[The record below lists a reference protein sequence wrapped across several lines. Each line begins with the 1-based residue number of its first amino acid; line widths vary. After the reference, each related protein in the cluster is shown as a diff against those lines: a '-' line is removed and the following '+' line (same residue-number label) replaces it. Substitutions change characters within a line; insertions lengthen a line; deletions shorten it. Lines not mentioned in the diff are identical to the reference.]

1 MQIFLVLDTGSTPV
15 TSTIFYFLK
24 NEVRVLA
31 KIISITNQK
40 GGVGKTT
47 TAINLS
53 SYLVKLKKKVLLIDL
68 DTQGNATTGL
78 GYKRSSLTHC
88 IYNVLVGQIPAKE
101 AIMPVNLP
109 GFFLIPSTIELAG
122 AEVELVNIEQREF
135 QLKQALQEIKSDF
148 DYIILDCPPSL
159 GIITVN
165 ALSASDS
172 VIVPLQCEYYALE
185 GLTSLLNTLT
195 LVQRRYN
202 KDLKIEGIL
211 LTMYDSHTSLS
222 QQVCGEVI
230 NYFKNQVFKTIIPR
244 NVRLSEAPSYG
255 KSILNYD
262 PSCRGADAYKALAE
276 EIISHE

>member
-1 MQIFLVLDTGSTPV
+1 M
-15 TSTIFYFLK
+15 
-24 NEVRVLA
+24 A

-53 SYLVKLKKKVLLIDL
+53 SYLAKLKKNVLLIDL

-78 GYKRSSLTHC
+78 GLKRSSLSHC
-88 IYNVLVGQIPAKE
+88 IYNVLVGQITAKQ
-101 AIMPVNLP
+101 AIISVNLP
-109 GFFLIPSTIELAG
+109 GLSLIPSTIELAG
-122 AEVELVNIEQREF
+122 AEVELVAIEHREF
-135 QLKQALQEIKSDF
+135 QLKQALEEISADY

-159 GIITVN
+159 GIITIN

-202 KDLKIEGIL
+202 KNLKIEGIL

-230 NYFKNQVFKTIIPR
+230 NYFKNQVFTTIIPR

-262 PSCRGADAYKALAE
+262 PSCKGADAYKALAE